1 MFLEKACRET
11 KETPGGLQGEHK
23 PRCVSVH
30 ACKCT
35 HVCVC
40 ARERKRPGGSPGLVF
55 LAGEA
60 SAPLLT
66 SEKDAVLLELGVWGV
81 KKRKKIFV
89 ITDVTKI

>member
-23 PRCVSVH
+23 PRCVCS
-30 ACKCT
+30 CLQMYT
-35 HVCVC
+35 YVC

-66 SEKDAVLLELGVWGV
+66 SEKDAVLLELGVWGG
-81 KKRKKIFV
+81 KKKDIC
-89 ITDVTKI
+89 DH